1 MIGIHSRSGE
11 RGRRKVG
18 AGKNGK
24 GRERK
29 KGDKGRLSMPR

>member
-29 KGDKGRLSMPR
+29 KGGQRKIK